1 MGSRFA
7 TRWLEAGYDLV
18 GFDSDPAAVA
28 RAVSAGAGQA
38 GSVAEVADRAETV
51 FVSLPTPEAVYDVAC
66 RRSDC
71 LATGTAI
78 RTYVDLS
85 TTGPSMAATVATALS
100 ARDIRCVDAPVSGG
114 PAGAEA
120 GSLTVIA
127 SGADDAIAPVR
138 PLLEAIGSRIF
149 VAGGEP
155 GQAQLVKLINNLLSA
170 TAIAITGEALVLA
183 AKAGLDP
190 RMVLDVV
197 NVSSGANNAAADKF
211 PRQVLTRA
219 FNHGFRL
226 DLMTK
231 DVRLCLAE
239 AREREVPMVVG
250 EAVEGLWTLAT
261 ERLEPG
267 ADCTAIV
274 TLFEAWGG
282 ASVTT
287 PAQDDGGDGDGHAT
301 VQPRTERH

>member
-1 MGSRFA
+1 MIGLVGLGTMGSRFA
-7 TRWLEAGYDLV
+7 TRWLEAGYDV
-18 GFDSDPAAVA
+18 IGFDCDPAAVA
-28 RAVSAGAGQA
+28 RVVSAGVGRAR
-38 GSVAEVADRAETV
+38 SVAEVADRAETV
-51 FVSLPTPEAVYDVAC
+51 LVSLPTPEAVYDVAC
-66 RRSDC
+66 GGSDC
-71 LATGTAI
+71 LAAGNAI
-78 RTYVDLS
+78 GTYVDLS
-85 TTGPSMAATVATALS
+85 TTGPSMAAAVAAALS
-100 ARDIRCVDAPVSGG
+100 ARDIQCVDAPVSGG

-127 SGADDAIAPVR
+127 AGSDETIALVR

-149 VAGGEP
+149 VAGDEP

-170 TAIAITGEALVLA
+170 TAIAITGEALVLG

-190 RMVLDVV
+190 RIVLDVV

-239 AREREVPMVVG
+239 AHEREVPMVVG
-250 EAVEGLWTLAT
+250 EAVEGLWKLAS
-261 ERLEPG
+261 ERLQPG

-274 TLFEAWGG
+274 TLFEAWAGASVVAPTEEGG
-282 ASVTT
+282 AS
-287 PAQDDGGDGDGHAT
+287 DH
-301 VQPRTERH
+301 

>member
-7 TRWLEAGYDLV
+7 TRWLEAGFDLV
-18 GFDSDPAAVA
+18 GFDSDAEAVA
-28 RAVSAGAGQA
+28 RVVNAGARQA

-51 FVSLPTPEAVYDVAC
+51 FVSLPTPESVYDVAC
-66 RRSDC
+66 GGADC
-71 LATGTAI
+71 LATGSAI

-85 TTGPSMAATVATALS
+85 TTGPSIASEVASALS
-100 ARDIRCVDAPVSGG
+100 ARSIQCLDAPVSGG

-120 GSLTVIA
+120 GSLTIMA
-127 SGADDAIAPVR
+127 SGSNEAMMRVR
-138 PLLEAIGSRIF
+138 PLLEAIGSRVFI
-149 VAGGEP
+149 AGDAP

-170 TAIAITGEALVLA
+170 TAIAITGEALVLG

-190 RMVLDVV
+190 RVVLDVV

-231 DVRLCLAE
+231 DVRLCLTE
-239 AREREVPMVVG
+239 AHDRGVPMVVG
-250 EAVEGLWTLAT
+250 QAVEGLWKLAT
-261 ERLEPG
+261 EQLEPG

-274 TLFEAWGG
+274 RMLEEWAG
-282 ASVTT
+282 ATVTT
-287 PAQDDGGDGDGHAT
+287 PGQL
-301 VQPRTERH
+301 